1 MADLNVIGI
10 AVNLYRACA
19 SLRFVFC
26 GQSSAMLAI
35 LVVVGANRVN
45 HVNFVEFLPRTM
57 QI

>member
-1 MADLNVIGI
+1 VF
-10 AVNLYRACA
+10 AVYHFA
-19 SLRFVFC
+19 SLECRC
-26 GQSSAMLAI
+26 QSSAMLAI